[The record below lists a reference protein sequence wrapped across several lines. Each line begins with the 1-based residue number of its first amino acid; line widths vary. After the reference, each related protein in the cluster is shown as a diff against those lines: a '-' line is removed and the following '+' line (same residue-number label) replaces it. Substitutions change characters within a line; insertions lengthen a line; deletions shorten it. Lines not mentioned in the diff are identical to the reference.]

1 MCFKLGMLDEN
12 ASLPA
17 VPVFRELM
25 NELLPAKEIEMIA
38 ARHHSGLGAPARVK
52 VSDLVMGAVYHE
64 FMDEGTK
71 AEHLREVSGVE
82 IGDGSLSQRYLT
94 LDAGVFREVMAA
106 TLQPIADPSL
116 DPTAYYEGLL
126 LVGVDGGAF
135 SMANTAAVQA
145 VRRKA
150 KARRGRAAFAKLAF
164 CTVYELAHHQ
174 PILAAIDGE
183 SEMALARQLWPQLP
197 SRSLCLGDR
206 YYGHGQCIG
215 ELIPFCDER
224 GNYFFFRVKEGLNS
238 RIIKRLAD
246 GSAIVEVTSAKGVT
260 SQVRE
265 IRGKI
270 TTRWGRKIHARF
282 WTNLT
287 HARVHTAR
295 KLLQLY
301 SQRWEHE
308 IGYDELK
315 NRLHRGELLKSHTP
329 HTAVQEVAALII
341 AQAVIARIRRRV
353 GHKAGVPSLRVS
365 FRKTRR
371 FLNAFWTLVQVGG
384 SLFSK
389 AKIRALGQQVM
400 AHLETLLTPPRRKR
414 SCPRAVRQPITKWPR
429 LQKNSQAKGE
439 IIHEVVEA

>member
-1 MCFKLGMLDEN
+1 
-12 ASLPA
+12 
-17 VPVFRELM
+17 
-25 NELLPAKEIEMIA
+25 
-38 ARHHSGLGAPARVK
+38 
-52 VSDLVMGAVYHE
+52 
-64 FMDEGTK
+64 
-71 AEHLREVSGVE
+71 
-82 IGDGSLSQRYLT
+82 
-94 LDAGVFREVMAA
+94 MAA
-106 TLQPIADPSL
+106 TLQPIADPGL

-126 LVGVDGGAF
+126 MVGVDGGTF

-145 VRRKA
+145 SRRKA
-150 KARRGRAAFAKLAF
+150 RTRRGRAAFAKLAF

-183 SEMALARQLWPQLP
+183 SEMALARQLWPKLP
-197 SRSLCLGDR
+197 ARSLCLGDR

-215 ELIPFCDER
+215 ELIPFSQER
-224 GNYFFFRVKEGLNS
+224 GNYFFFRVQERLKS
-238 RIIKRLAD
+238 RIKKRLAD
-246 GSAIVEVTSAKGVT
+246 GSAIVEITSAQGVT

-270 TTRWGRKIHARF
+270 TTRSGRKIRARF

-287 HARVHTAR
+287 VARIHPAR
-295 KLLQLY
+295 KLLRLY

-353 GHKAGVPSLRVS
+353 GHQAGVPSLRVS

-371 FLNAFWTLVQVGG
+371 FLTAFWMLLQIGK
-384 SLFSK
+384 SLFPK
-389 AKIRALGQQVM
+389 AKIQALGQQLM

-414 SCPRAVRQPITKWPR
+414 SCPRAVRQPVTKWPR
-429 LQKNSQAKGE
+429 LQKNSQTKGE
-439 IIHEVVEA
+439 IIHEVVAL